1 MQSKIRAM
9 NISISKKILL
19 LLLFFTFSIAI
30 SIPALAEDRIYN
42 PNKDDYF
49 EYDDSQDK
57 PWVEDKLSQ
66 IPIINNDKLT
76 LLKLDNP
83 PIGFK
88 VYIDTDSL
96 SVSESDR
103 VVRYWMVFKS
113 GKSRNAMYQ
122 GVKCLTSEFKNY
134 AYESKWHKNKVNL
147 NSQAD
152 WESIPMVGHNAY
164 LRELTEYYFCSDVLA
179 RPLSDILDIIA
190 GYKSTT
196 GDYDPTFH
204 YAQ

>member
-1 MQSKIRAM
+1 MQSKIPAM
-9 NISISKKILL
+9 NNSITKKILL
-19 LLLFFTFSIAI
+19 LLLFFTFSIPI
-30 SIPALAEDRIYN
+30 SIPTLAYDGIYN
-42 PNKDDYF
+42 PNAHEEFD
-49 EYDDSQDK
+49 YDDSQDK

-66 IPIINNDKLT
+66 IPVINNDNLT
-76 LLKLDNP
+76 LLDLDNP

-88 VYIDTDSL
+88 VYIDTDNL
-96 SVSESDR
+96 TVSESDK

-147 NSQAD
+147 NPQTE
-152 WESIPMVGHNAY
+152 WEGIPRVGHNAY
-164 LRELTEYYFCSDVLA
+164 LRELKEYYFCSGISV

-196 GDYDPTFH
+196 GDYNRTYH